1 VTLHLLEKNHRGMTS
16 THPQETNL
24 GVITTWLP
32 MITVAPGFVPSQ
44 MCSIP
49 FYLAPQDVAGQDV
62 YDALAFDPWYGR
74 FINTSIQCLSDAA
87 TVYHWE
93 NRLFNDYRARP
104 LRIPFSVSTVVTS
117 ALDNET
123 TFVGC
128 CPESITYPERLN
140 RERKLTPLTI
150 ALSEMNSSLNKA

>member
-1 VTLHLLEKNHRGMTS
+1 LLEKNHRGMTS

-93 NRLFNDYRARP
+93 NTDFLTTTE
-104 LRIPFSVSTVVTS
+104 LGPFEYPSLYTTVVTS